1 MKTPHR
7 NCRLML
13 ATMLVAA
20 AGLGTGALAA
30 DDQPTPAPLRA
41 AVLGAPG
48 VAGAGPVIDQVSFA
62 GNSKVAAA
70 ELNAVVS
77 VPAGTPLS
85 ATVIQEQ
92 LDRISGFYAG
102 RGGAYVQ
109 PSILEVALNHVQV
122 IFQIHEGV
130 TAMEEPEA
138 APAPAFLEKYFGNT
152 LVCAAA
158 QTGNDLCHM
167 WLNKDGTFIIFDP
180 NGAHTGHWRAGKV
193 RADGR
198 VPICRYWDL
207 SEFALPPELQSKGGG
222 PSPSAPG
229 SKPMTRICETHNFRT
244 TCTAYPDVAQ
254 LSPELQRK
262 AHLTMIESRHEEG
275 ICYAHG
281 PHEVGDAW
289 FEWDDPLP
297 GQIGLD
303 REMLLPGQQ

>member
-1 MKTPHR
+1 MKNPHR
-7 NCRLML
+7 NCRLAL
-13 ATMLVAA
+13 ATMLLA
-20 AGLGTGALAA
+20 AGLGAGALAA
-30 DDQPTPAPLRA
+30 DDPPTPAPLRA

-48 VAGAGPVIDQVSFA
+48 VPGAGPVIDQIDFT
-62 GNSKVAAA
+62 GNSRVAAT
-70 ELNAVVS
+70 ELGAVVS
-77 VPAGTPLS
+77 LPVGTPLS
-85 ATVIQEQ
+85 AAVIQEQ
-92 LDRISGFYAG
+92 LDRISAYYEG

-109 PSILEVALNHVQV
+109 PSILETALNHVHV
-122 IFQIHEGV
+122 IFQVHEGV
-130 TAMEEPEA
+130 RAMEEPDA

-158 QTGNDLCHM
+158 QTSNDLCHM
-167 WLNKDGTFIIFDP
+167 WLNRDGTFIIFDP

-207 SEFALPPELQSKGGG
+207 SAFVLPAELQSRAGG
-222 PSPSAPG
+222 PPPSAAG
-229 SKPMTRICETHNFRT
+229 AKPMTRICETHNFRT
-244 TCTAYPDVAQ
+244 TCTAYQDVGQ

-262 AHLTMIESRHEEG
+262 ARLTMIESRHEDG

-281 PHEVGDAW
+281 PHEVGDVW

>member
-1 MKTPHR
+1 MMNPHSKR
-7 NCRLML
+7 PLML
-13 ATMLVAA
+13 TTMLLATAALGGVAVAA
-20 AGLGTGALAA
+20 DT
-30 DDQPTPAPLRA
+30 QPIPSPLRA

-48 VAGAGPVIDQVSFA
+48 AAGVGPVIDRVDFT
-62 GNSKVAAA
+62 GNSSVPVAA
-70 ELNAVVS
+70 LSAVVTL
-77 VPAGTPLS
+77 PMGTPLS
-85 ATVIQEQ
+85 ATVVQEQ
-92 LDRISGFYAG
+92 LDRISAFYQG
-102 RGGAYVQ
+102 HGGAYVQ
-109 PSILEVALNHVQV
+109 PSILETALNHVHV

-130 TAMEEPEA
+130 TAMEKADA
-138 APAPAFLEKYFGNT
+138 APAPAFLNKYFGNT

-158 QTGNDLCHM
+158 QTSNDLCHM

-207 SEFALPPELQSKGGG
+207 SQFVLPAELQSKPNLPP
-222 PSPSAPG
+222 PSTSG
-229 SKPMTRICETHNFRT
+229 SKSVSRICETHNFRT
-244 TCTAYPDVAQ
+244 TCTAYPDVSQ

-262 AHLTMIESRHEEG
+262 SHLTMIESRHEEG

-281 PHEVGDAW
+281 PHEVGDVW